1 MTTNSNP
8 LRKLLEAAALLHP
21 KHFRWVSR
29 TLLEAVE
36 NDIANQEQK
45 LITVLGLR
53 DRGIHVRYSD
63 AEIKEMQATLR
74 EYTDIEVF
82 VRELDSAVSDLATT
96 ASVRGWKKALAN
108 LQTWMR
114 ES

>member
-36 NDIANQEQK
+36 NDVANQEQK
-45 LITVLGLR
+45 LGSILYLQERGIQVRYTNEEIGEMRTTLR
-53 DRGIHVRYSD
+53 DFV
-63 AEIKEMQATLR
+63 EILA
-74 EYTDIEVF
+74 F
-82 VRELDSAVSDLATT
+82 VRELDSTVADLATT

-108 LQTWMR
+108 LQTRVR

>member
-1 MTTNSNP
+1 MATNTNP
-8 LRKLLEAAALLHP
+8 LRKLLEAAAFLQP

-36 NDIANQEQK
+36 TDIANQEQK
-45 LITVLGLR
+45 LGSIITLR
-53 DRGIHVRYSD
+53 DRGIHVRYTD
-63 AEIKEMQATLR
+63 EEILEMEVTLR
-74 EYTDIEVF
+74 QYLDILKF
-82 VRELDSAVSDLATT
+82 VRELDSTVSDLSTT